1 MKDNTFTTENFDN
14 LIKTCQKIILI
25 SKENIDGNLMFSQL
39 TFLADDIKDFIDN
52 PIVHNSGII

>member
-1 MKDNTFTTENFDN
+1 
-14 LIKTCQKIILI
+14 
-25 SKENIDGNLMFSQL
+25 MFSQL